1 MTRQVFCKKYQQ
13 QLDGLD
19 QPPMPGPKGQEIYEQ
34 ISRQAWQEW
43 LEHQTRLINEKRLK
57 VFEPETRTYL
67 QTQMD
72 LFFANQATDEAEGY
86 QPPKS

>member
-34 ISRQAWQEW
+34 ISCQAWQE
-43 LEHQTRLINEKRLK
+43 IC
-57 VFEPETRTYL
+57 
-67 QTQMD
+67 
-72 LFFANQATDEAEGY
+72 
-86 QPPKS
+86 S